1 MEGEQVIDKAI
12 KIAKVLVMEALI
24 SVAALCLFALIL
36 MRFQPSESGIR
47 MGVRILYIIV
57 NLIGGFLIGKIMKQ
71 KKFLWGVI
79 TGLIYFVIISIISC
93 GRTLQTAIERSAVL
107 RCQISFS
114 SPCNLSF
121 EMHLIGISQT
131 IIAGRPIVFSLSR
144 HPRRI
149 ARQFR
154 NSLPYIK

>member
-12 KIAKVLVMEALI
+12 KIAKVLVMEAII

-93 GRTLQTAIERSAVL
+93 LVTQSFYSDIQNAITICLLCVAGGMAGGM
-107 RCQISFS
+107 
-114 SPCNLSF
+114 LS
-121 EMHLIGISQT
+121 
-131 IIAGRPIVFSLSR
+131 
-144 HPRRI
+144 
-149 ARQFR
+149 
-154 NSLPYIK
+154 

>member
-79 TGLIYFVIISIISC
+79 TGLIYFVIISIK
-93 GRTLQTAIERSAVL
+93 QHKK
-107 RCQISFS
+107 Q
-114 SPCNLSF
+114 
-121 EMHLIGISQT
+121 
-131 IIAGRPIVFSLSR
+131 
-144 HPRRI
+144 
-149 ARQFR
+149 
-154 NSLPYIK
+154 